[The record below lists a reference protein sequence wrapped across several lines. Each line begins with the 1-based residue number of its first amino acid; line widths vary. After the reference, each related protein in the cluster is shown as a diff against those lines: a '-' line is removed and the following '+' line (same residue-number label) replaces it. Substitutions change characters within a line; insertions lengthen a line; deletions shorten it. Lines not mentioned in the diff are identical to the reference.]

1 MTEQAE
7 GGRKQAGH
15 PSKHANGQSRTGAL
29 LLTAMLEADLAEWQG
44 VLNLSSQGDPRS
56 FSTRA
61 ERCKERACQLS
72 RSWLRAQGSSD
83 WDQCSNLAK
92 CKGKVPL
99 HEIDHQPRR

>member
-56 FSTRA
+56 FSRRA

-72 RSWLRAQGSSD
+72 RSWLRAQGSGLIGLGSMF
-83 WDQCSNLAK
+83 QSGQVQGQGPSA
-92 CKGKVPL
+92 
-99 HEIDHQPRR
+99 